1 MREMHTT
8 TGSHMLHRH
17 YDQNVEGLNCHS
29 MEMLDPKL
37 PLYDVTT
44 CSVFITQRCDVCQ
57 RVMCTTE
64 AR

>member
-1 MREMHTT
+1 
-8 TGSHMLHRH
+8 MLHRH